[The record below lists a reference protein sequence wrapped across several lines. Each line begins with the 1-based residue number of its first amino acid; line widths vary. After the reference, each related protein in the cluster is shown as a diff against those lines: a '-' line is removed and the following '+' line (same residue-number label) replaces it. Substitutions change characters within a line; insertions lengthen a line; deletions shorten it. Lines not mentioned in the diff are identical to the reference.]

1 MPEILGFAE
10 NDDGNVY
17 IYEAQKS
24 VTILLESF
32 SIPENEMAFYKNGA
46 KTFLAEVCLK
56 VDFDTIDSLNITI
69 LTKSDFIKSERR

>member
-1 MPEILGFAE
+1 MEISGFAQD
-10 NDDGNVY
+10 DDGNVY
-17 IYEAQKS
+17 IYGAQKS

-32 SIPENEMAFYKNGA
+32 SISENEMTSYKNGA

-69 LTKSDFIKSERR
+69 LTRSDFIISQPR